1 MSAQPVPPFRTT
13 PDLKR
18 ASLPTSVH
26 QVDDQPLL
34 CIKVGPL
41 LTYMTPDEGV
51 ALRAQ
56 LDLELARWSGGFL

>member
-1 MSAQPVPPFRTT
+1 MSAQPSTAP
-13 PDLKR
+13 
-18 ASLPTSVH
+18 ASLPTSVE
-26 QVDDQPLL
+26 QVGDQPLL

-41 LTYMTPDEGV
+41 FTYANIDEAV